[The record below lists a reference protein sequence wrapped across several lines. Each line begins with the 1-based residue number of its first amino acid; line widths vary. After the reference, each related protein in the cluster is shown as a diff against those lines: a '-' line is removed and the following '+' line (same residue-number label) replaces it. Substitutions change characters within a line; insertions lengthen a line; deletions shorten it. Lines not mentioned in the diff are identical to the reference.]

1 MLFIY
6 LYHDVLYADLWKSD
20 PYVDPPYEGNYFPK
34 RAIKLFN
41 SLFHSG

>member
-20 PYVDPPYEGNYFPK
+20 PYVRPALRGQ
-34 RAIKLFN
+34 LFSKEN
-41 SLFHSG
+41 V